1 MSQLTINERGQTDV
15 QLMQTAEQIATKMAN
30 ETTLFPDPVPA
41 LSVLNTALAAFRNSA
56 TEAAYRDTRAIMI
69 RKQKR
74 QELVYILKEL
84 GKYVDTIANNDDTI
98 VLAAGFN
105 IRKTNASYDGFVPRA
120 QRPIAEPGQIGSG
133 RIVLKTV
140 AWTGARMYEYQFRL
154 KGSNAEWSSQ
164 LCSKSSCIIEGLE
177 TFKEYE
183 FRVTYI
189 GINPTPNYSDLT
201 SSFVL

>member
-1 MSQLTINERGQTDV
+1 MSQLTINEKDQTDV

-30 ETTLFPDPVPA
+30 EAVLFPTPIPA
-41 LSVLNTALAAFRNSA
+41 LTVLNAALTTFRNSA

-74 QELVYILKEL
+74 EELVYVLKEL
-84 GKYVDTIANNDDTI
+84 GKYVDTIAGNDDTI

-105 IRKTNASYDGFVPRA
+105 IRKTNTSYNGFVPKA
-120 QRPIAEPGQIGSG
+120 QRLIAEPDQVGSG
-133 RIVLKTV
+133 RVNLKTT
-140 AWTGARMYEYQFRL
+140 AWAGARMYEYQYRH
-154 KGSNAEWSSQ
+154 KGSELEWTSQ
-164 LCSKSSCIIEGLE
+164 LSSKSTCIIEGLE
-177 TFKEYE
+177 TFREYE

-189 GINPTPNYSDLT
+189 GIDPTPNYSDVT

>member
-1 MSQLTINERGQTDV
+1 MSQLTINEKDQTDV

-30 ETTLFPDPVPA
+30 EAVLFPTPIPA
-41 LSVLNTALAAFRNSA
+41 LTVLNAALTAFRNSA

-74 QELVYILKEL
+74 EELVYVLKEL
-84 GKYVDTIANNDDTI
+84 GKYVDTIAGNDDTI

-105 IRKTNASYDGFVPRA
+105 IRKTNTSYNGFVPKA
-120 QRPIAEPGQIGSG
+120 QRLIAEPDQVGSG
-133 RIVLKTV
+133 RVNLKTT
-140 AWTGARMYEYQFRL
+140 AWAGARMYEYQYRL
-154 KGSNAEWSSQ
+154 KGSNEAWSSQ
-164 LCSKSSCIIEGLE
+164 LSSKSTCVIDGLE

-189 GINPTPNYSDLT
+189 GIDPKPNYSDAI